1 MDSFGQF
8 LAQQRARL
16 ARKWRDAEDR
26 ILEARMAARPMWGM
40 EVRKAPGTSTLV
52 GAHGMYGQTPLTH
65 CADDRDT
72 NEGWG

>member
-8 LAQQRARL
+8 LQQQRARL
-16 ARKWRDAEDR
+16 ARKWKEAEDR
-26 ILEARMAARPMWGM
+26 ILEARQTRPMWSM

-52 GAHGMYGQTPLTH
+52 GTHGTYNQTPLSH